1 MGPMVHGHYRRTKLS
16 REQRSNEEQQAINH
30 WLKAGNKITICPTGQ
45 TSDGELPGYA
55 WGKKKKKSQT
65 AKKKTKLVK

>member
-1 MGPMVHGHYRRTKLS
+1 LS
-16 REQRSNEEQQAINH
+16 REQRSNEEQQAIND

>member
-1 MGPMVHGHYRRTKLS
+1 MS
-16 REQRSNEEQQAINH
+16 REQRSSDEQKAIDD

-55 WGKKKKKSQT
+55 WGKKKKK
-65 AKKKTKLVK
+65 APKKKLVK